1 MTNLAIFASGRGTNA
16 EAIIH
21 HFRNSTEVTVALIV
35 CNNSAAGVLEVAN
48 KHQIPVAFAS
58 KKDFYESHKLVATLK
73 QHQINFIAL
82 AGFLWLVPQYL
93 LELFPHKIINIH
105 PALLP
110 KHGGKGM
117 YGRKVHEAVLQAHEK
132 ETGITIH
139 YVNEHFDEGEIIFQA
154 TCKVEQHDTAETVES
169 KVRKLELEFY
179 PKTIEQLLTKN
190 EAPRTPLSKG
200 EGSPGGEALTETIF

>member
-16 EAIIH
+16 EAIIN
-21 HFRNSTEVTVALIV
+21 HFKNSTEVTVGLVV
-35 CNNSAAGVLEVAN
+35 CNNPGAGVLEVAN
-48 KHQIPVAFAS
+48 KHNIPVAVVS
-58 KKDFYESHKLVATLK
+58 KKGFYESRELVALLK
-73 QHQINFIAL
+73 KHQINFIAL
-82 AGFLWLVPQYL
+82 AGFLWLVPEYL

-117 YGRKVHEAVLQAHEK
+117 YGKKVHEAVLQAHEK

-154 TCKVEQHDTAETVES
+154 TCKVEPDDTVARVEE
-169 KVRKLELEFY
+169 KVRKLELEYY
-179 PKTIEQLLTKN
+179 PKTIEQLLMKSET
-190 EAPRTPLSKG
+190 ARTPLSFG
-200 EGSPGGEALTETIF
+200 EGAGVRLN